1 VLSSRG
7 LKLSCSGGLLVAL
20 SMLSLFVLP
29 GAVGGV
35 GMMFGAV
42 AVIGGFI
49 WTMAE
54 YYVSPTDTPRDD

>member
-1 VLSSRG
+1 
-7 LKLSCSGGLLVAL
+7 
-20 SMLSLFVLP
+20 MLSLFVLP

>member
-1 VLSSRG
+1 VLNSKG
-7 LKLSCSGGLLVAL
+7 LRLSCSGGLLVAL
-20 SMLSLFVLP
+20 SMVSLLVLP

-35 GMMFGAV
+35 GMMIGAV

-54 YYVSPTDTPRDD
+54 YYVSPTDAPPDD

>member
-1 VLSSRG
+1 MLSSRG

-35 GMMFGAV
+35 GMMIGAV

-49 WTMAE
+49 WTMTE
-54 YYVSPTDTPRDD
+54 YYVSPTDPPRDN